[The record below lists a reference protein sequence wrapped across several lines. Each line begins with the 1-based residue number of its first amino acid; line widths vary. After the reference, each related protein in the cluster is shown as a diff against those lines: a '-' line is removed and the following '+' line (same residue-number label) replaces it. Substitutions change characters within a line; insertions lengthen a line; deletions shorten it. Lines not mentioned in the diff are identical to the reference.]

1 MTTKKS
7 VSYFAFGII
16 PQSVLPNFFHFHRF
30 IKVDASID
38 AANSAHFTNYISATI
53 FHYIY
58 KISTILYT
66 TLNQKNFLIFISVF
80 GDLAFVSLLYNR
92 RFLRF

>member
-38 AANSAHFTNYISATI
+38 AGNSAHFTNYISATI

-58 KISTILYT
+58 KISTTCQELEAHKKTLYPRV
-66 TLNQKNFLIFISVF
+66 L
-80 GDLAFVSLLYNR
+80 
-92 RFLRF
+92 